1 MTIEDDII
9 REAGRAVAERLLPT
23 RRRDYDDSDRRDSRR
38 DRDRSRSP
46 PRSYND
52 GYGRRDYAG
61 GPHANSDRGP
71 RREHDRSGGAPPR
84 RPPPGPRFQDRARS
98 RDARRGSKDH
108 PKPQRESSQE
118 RNLRQAALASRPAD
132 WVRVTFPPDALS
144 SARDTSGH
152 PIFPDK
158 EIGEDDDDLSPLLE
172 LKAPVDYARRESDRR
187 GKAVEAQRHGQSQR
201 KMVTA
206 LTLEN
211 AGVWATAGPVATFP
225 QAVNLMR
232 WVYRG
237 DKHVMEFMCAIMT
250 RLGTDPTI
258 PRTPGEVTVLQYQ
271 NQAMVQYKQ
280 TVYGGRAPSAQATAV
295 HGPPRTVGTQET
307 QKELM
312 APAAAP
318 APEPAPADIATM
330 AMDEDTPMPIPTDIA
345 PSTTEEPA
353 DPFATVPVF
362 LGAAQLVIPDLT
374 TVHIA
379 EKPTDESMGRRG
391 TTATLSQALRWYRN
405 LPTSHWPHGFRVTPD
420 EWVTTSGGVP
430 WYLDVGAWFT
440 LNSLIPKRDGTTSLH
455 RASMLKATVL
465 CLSVVGVYE
474 HFAHEGEYPL
484 NNLPLEH
491 YPFDAGNIGFS
502 QIVAWFMQHGI
513 APRSEALQALQFFA
527 RSRRNR
533 IAGADGP
540 NVEVFSMDWP
550 NSASD
555 IIQMI
560 LRPEDKWVD
569 LHFGTCRAGVDTNF
583 PSFPAGVTIE
593 NPTATLTVAMNNGQP
608 FPALPSP
615 SPGEVD
621 ELTEPTS

>member
-71 RREHDRSGGAPPR
+71 RREHDRTE
-84 RPPPGPRFQDRARS
+84 RA
-98 RDARRGSKDH
+98 A
-108 PKPQRESSQE
+108 EM
-118 RNLRQAALASRPAD
+118 LVAALRTIPSHSARAPRNA
-132 WVRVTFPPDALS
+132 TFDRLHWPLGLRTG

-237 DKHVMEFMCAIMT
+237 DKHAMEFMCAIMT

-312 APAAAP
+312 APAAAPGP

-391 TTATLSQALRWYRN
+391 TTATLSQALHWYRN

-513 APRSEALQALQFFA
+513 APCSEALQALQFFA
-527 RSRRNR
+527 RLRRNR